1 MIPPRPHPP
10 LARDALVVA
19 VLALALSSLM
29 AAQAPSPRQ
38 PPAAPT
44 LPPLSMTC
52 PMHPD
57 VVEGKPGACPLCKM
71 NLVPVRL
78 DASWMCPVHAVITE
92 QQPGSCR
99 LCGRALVPV
108 VVSLTWTCRG
118 EVNAEFLE
126 PGVCRD
132 GAPRI
137 GKRTLRPHGNHNP
150 QHGGQFFMAPDT
162 WHHLEG
168 TLPRD
173 RLFRL
178 HVYDDYARTLPAATL
193 RTLQGRVVTRQRFDA
208 ATRTTIEERAFPLE
222 PSKDGR
228 SLEAAIDRASMPAAM
243 SVKVRFKPDAPEYRF
258 DFTFNALTKE
268 PEAPRAGS
276 TGGMSGSKDPDP
288 RTNAPSGSKDPD
300 PRRNA
305 PSGSKDPDPRKD
317 PAPPTS
323 ETPPETDVLGTP
335 PPGTMAEM
343 LADLRKR
350 RTEIDELI
358 KKGDYGAVWV
368 PAFQAKDLAV
378 ALEPHVAH
386 LGVQER
392 SNAEPAL
399 ADVVRTAWLLDA
411 VGDTGNAEQ
420 VGRAFTSFSLAVSRL
435 LMAFEP
441 VP

>member
-1 MIPPRPHPP
+1 
-10 LARDALVVA
+10 L
-19 VLALALSSLM
+19 VLAGASLL
-29 AAQAPSPRQ
+29 AAQQKA
-38 PPAAPT
+38 PPA

-57 VVEGKPGACPLCKM
+57 VVESKAGSCPLCKM

-78 DASWMCPVHAVITE
+78 DASWMCPVHAVVTE
-92 QQPGSCR
+92 PQAGSCR

-132 GAPRI
+132 GSPRL

-178 HVYDDYARTLPAATL
+178 HVYDDYARTLPAAAL
-193 RTLQGRVVTRQRFDA
+193 AAMNGRVVTKQRFDA
-208 ATRTTIEERAFPLE
+208 ATRTTIEEQAFPLK
-222 PSKDGR
+222 PSRDGK
-228 SLEAAIDRASMPAAM
+228 SLEAAISRAALPAAM

-258 DFTFNALTKE
+258 DFTFRELTRE
-268 PEAPRAGS
+268 PAGPK
-276 TGGMSGSKDPDP
+276 TAVAVRPP
-288 RTNAPSGSKDPD
+288 T
-300 PRRNA
+300 
-305 PSGSKDPDPRKD
+305 
-317 PAPPTS
+317 PAPA
-323 ETPPETDVLGTP
+323 TPVRDTQAPATAAPAPVPAIAPAAAADTEALSTP
-335 PPGTMAEM
+335 PPGTMGEM
-343 LADLRKR
+343 LAELRKR
-350 RTEIDELI
+350 RTEIDALI
-358 KKGDYGAVWV
+358 AKGDFGAVWV

-378 ALEPHVAH
+378 ALEPHVGH
-386 LGVQER
+386 LEARER
-392 SNAEPAL
+392 VHAEPAL
-399 ADVVRTAWLLDA
+399 ADVVRTAWLLDQ
-411 VGDTGNAEQ
+411 VGDTGNADE
-420 VGRAFTSFSLAVSRL
+420 VGRAFTAFDAAVSRL
-435 LMAFEP
+435 LAAFEP

>member
-1 MIPPRPHPP
+1 VAA
-10 LARDALVVA
+10 LAVA
-19 VLALALSSLM
+19 VASIT
-29 AAQAPSPRQ
+29 AAQAPSRTTASA
-38 PPAAPT
+38 PP
-44 LPPLSMTC
+44 LPPLSLTC

-57 VVEGKPGACPLCKM
+57 IVEARPGACPLCKM
-71 NLVPVRL
+71 TLVPVRL
-78 DASWMCPVHAVITE
+78 DASWMCPVHAVVTE

-99 LCGRALVPV
+99 LCGRSLVPV

-132 GAPRI
+132 GSPRI

-178 HVYDDYARTLPAATL
+178 HVYDDYARSLPAAALTAM
-193 RTLQGRVVTRQRFDA
+193 QGRVITRQRFDT
-208 ATRTTIEERAFPLE
+208 ATRTTIEERAFPLK

-228 SLEAAIDRASMPAAM
+228 SLEAAIDRASMPSAM

-258 DFTFNALTKE
+258 DFTFPALTRE
-268 PEAPRAGS
+268 PAAPQAASARPVARPP
-276 TGGMSGSKDPDP
+276 SGSKDPDP
-288 RTNAPSGSKDPD
+288 RT
-300 PRRNA
+300 
-305 PSGSKDPDPRKD
+305 
-317 PAPPTS
+317 S
-323 ETPPETDVLGTP
+323 EGEVLSTP

-358 KKGDYGAVWV
+358 KKGDYGAIWV

-378 ALEPHVAH
+378 ALEPHVGH

-399 ADVVRTAWLLDA
+399 ADVVRTAWLLDS

-420 VGRAFTSFSLAVSRL
+420 VGRAYTAFVLAVSRL
-435 LMAFEP
+435 LAAFEP
-441 VP
+441 VR

>member
-1 MIPPRPHPP
+1 VIRHRPFLSVAL
-10 LARDALVVA
+10 LAAA
-19 VLALALSSLM
+19 IALACASRL
-29 AAQAPSPRQ
+29 AAQGGVR
-38 PPAAPT
+38 PAAPP

-57 VVEGKPGACPLCKM
+57 VVESKAGSCPLCKM

-78 DASWMCPVHAVITE
+78 DASWMCPVHAVVVE
-92 QQPGSCR
+92 SQAGSCR

-108 VVSLTWTCRG
+108 VVALTWTCRG

-132 GAPRI
+132 GSPRI

-178 HVYDDYARTLPAATL
+178 HVYDDYARSLPAAAL
-193 RTLQGRVVTRQRFDA
+193 AAMNGRVVTRQRFDA
-208 ATRTTIEERAFPLE
+208 ATRTTIEEQAFALK
-222 PSKDGR
+222 PSKDGK
-228 SLEAAIDRASMPAAM
+228 SLEAAIGRAALPAAM
-243 SVKVRFKPDAPEYRF
+243 SVKVRFKPDAPEHRF
-258 DFTFNALTKE
+258 DFTFRELTRE
-268 PEAPRAGS
+268 PAGPKTAAAKTPASRPDVPSAAAPA
-276 TGGMSGSKDPDP
+276 
-288 RTNAPSGSKDPD
+288 AP
-300 PRRNA
+300 A
-305 PSGSKDPDPRKD
+305 
-317 PAPPTS
+317 AAES
-323 ETPPETDVLGTP
+323 EPLATP
-335 PPGTMAEM
+335 PPGTMGEMIAE
-343 LADLRKR
+343 LRKR
-350 RTEIDELI
+350 RIEIDALI

-386 LGVQER
+386 LAVRER
-392 SNAEPAL
+392 SSAEPAL
-399 ADVVRTAWLLDA
+399 ADVVRTAWLLDS
-411 VGDTGNAEQ
+411 VGDTGNGEDVA
-420 VGRAFTSFSLAVSRL
+420 RAFSAFDAAVTRL
-435 LMAFEP
+435 LAAFDA

>member
-1 MIPPRPHPP
+1 MAHPRPP
-10 LARDALVVA
+10 LSGVAFLAAFLAA
-19 VLALALSSLM
+19 VLASVLVLPGASLV
-29 AAQAPSPRQ
+29 AAQSTART
-38 PPAAPT
+38 PAAPP

-57 VVEGKPGACPLCKM
+57 VVESKAGSCPLCKM

-78 DASWMCPVHAVITE
+78 DASWMCPVHAVVVE
-92 QQPGSCR
+92 PQAGSCR
-99 LCGRALVPV
+99 LCGRSLVPV
-108 VVSLTWTCRG
+108 VVALSWTCRG

-132 GAPRI
+132 GSPRI

-178 HVYDDYARTLPAATL
+178 HVYDDYARSLPAAAL
-193 RTLQGRVVTRQRFDA
+193 KGMQGRVVTRQRFDA
-208 ATRTTIEERAFPLE
+208 GTRATIEERAFPLK
-222 PSKDGR
+222 PSKDGK
-228 SLEAAIDRASMPAAM
+228 SLEAAIDRAALPAAM

-258 DFTFNALTKE
+258 DFTFNALTRE
-268 PEAPRAGS
+268 PDATKAASTRPAPRPS
-276 TGGMSGSKDPDP
+276 
-288 RTNAPSGSKDPD
+288 APT
-300 PRRNA
+300 A
-305 PSGSKDPDPRKD
+305 PTAA
-317 PAPPTS
+317 PAPPGAS
-323 ETPPETDVLGTP
+323 ADAEPLGTP

-343 LADLRKR
+343 LTELRKR
-350 RTEIDELI
+350 RTEIDDLI
-358 KKGDYGAVWV
+358 RKGDYGAVWV

-378 ALEPHVAH
+378 ALEPHVSH
-386 LGVQER
+386 LGVQAR

-411 VGDTGNAEQ
+411 VGDTGNAEE
-420 VGRAFTSFSLAVSRL
+420 VGRAFNAFTLAVSRL

-441 VP
+441 AP

>member
-1 MIPPRPHPP
+1 VPVPGSPRLLVRAGLC
-10 LARDALVVA
+10 LA
-19 VLALALSSLM
+19 ALAAAVASIT
-29 AAQAPSPRQ
+29 AAQAPSRPTASA
-38 PPAAPT
+38 PP
-44 LPPLSMTC
+44 LPPLSLTC

-57 VVEGKPGACPLCKM
+57 VVEARPGACPLCKM
-71 NLVPVRL
+71 TLVPVRL
-78 DASWMCPVHAVITE
+78 DASWMCPVHAVVTE

-99 LCGRALVPV
+99 LCGRSLVPV

-132 GAPRI
+132 GSPRI

-178 HVYDDYARTLPAATL
+178 HVYDDYARSLPAAAL
-193 RTLQGRVVTRQRFDA
+193 AAMQGRVVTRQRFDT
-208 ATRTTIEERAFPLE
+208 ATRTTIEERAFPLK
-222 PSKDGR
+222 PSKDGK
-228 SLEAAIDRASMPAAM
+228 SLEAAIDRASMPSAM

-258 DFTFNALTKE
+258 DFTFPALTRE
-268 PEAPRAGS
+268 PAAPQAASARPAARPPA
-276 TGGMSGSKDPDP
+276 GSKDPDP
-288 RTNAPSGSKDPD
+288 RTD
-300 PRRNA
+300 
-305 PSGSKDPDPRKD
+305 
-317 PAPPTS
+317 
-323 ETPPETDVLGTP
+323 EVDVLSTP

-358 KKGDYGAVWV
+358 KKGDYGAIWV

-378 ALEPHVAH
+378 ALEPHVSH

-399 ADVVRTAWLLDA
+399 ADVVRTAWLLDS

-420 VGRAFTSFSLAVSRL
+420 VGRAYTAFVLAVSRL
-435 LMAFEP
+435 LAAFEP
-441 VP
+441 VR